1 MKATPSFNDFFV
13 KGFDISPIDK
23 TFIDHLAGYVY
34 SEKFGT
40 GTYLGVEN
48 PLWDRD
54 YQELDENFYASQQK
68 YVDLIKELL
77 KKDYFKYWTEIYGDF
92 SFFKVSINK
101 MQPGSSMDWH
111 WDGFDG
117 TFLQLLFYLQP
128 LEQGQFEVGIA
139 KDVQVNQTDSL
150 PHWQPDKGLNY
161 ICHDVQSTGKIDI
174 TNGKMI
180 VLNNYN
186 PKFVHRVNE
195 TNALRY
201 SVIVSCGY
209 KSHWDNNKIKHYEI
223 KE

>member
-1 MKATPSFNDFFV
+1 
-13 KGFDISPIDK
+13 
-23 TFIDHLAGYVY
+23 
-34 SEKFGT
+34 
-40 GTYLGVEN
+40 
-48 PLWDRD
+48 
-54 YQELDENFYASQQK
+54 
-68 YVDLIKELL
+68 
-77 KKDYFKYWTEIYGDF
+77 
-92 SFFKVSINK
+92 

-128 LEQGQFEVGIA
+128 LKQGQFEVGIA
-139 KDVQVNQTDSL
+139 KDVQVNSTDSF

-161 ICHDVQSTGKIDI
+161 ICHDVESTGKIDI
-174 TNGKMI
+174 TNDKMI

-195 TNALRY
+195 TDALRY

-209 KSHWDNNKIKHYEI
+209 NSHWDNNKIKQYEI